1 VSFAK
6 LRTHAADGGSTRD
19 ATGEEAVSEP
29 ELSDDEITRMR
40 TPLWEQAKAA
50 IARGASDEAVELID
64 RSVAQWSGLKDY
76 SINWITSLLTFIG
89 EELGEDAVERAL
101 RKTGEEFVRPRRDTG
116 TPWGS
121 LPAAARAKV
130 IARAM
135 LGNMGEVEVSEDD
148 EKITLAFRCG
158 SGGKL
163 VDDGRY
169 DGEHAYLRLRERS
182 GRTFMRDELWV
193 YCAHC
198 SVNNEIQPVEWGE
211 TPTSVEYPPEHPG
224 ERCVHHVYK
233 DPTSMPDE
241 VFERIGQAR
250 PPRV

>member
-1 VSFAK
+1 VTERELSDEDIARMRAPFWEQAK
-6 LRTHAADGGSTRD
+6 EAIGRGA
-19 ATGEEAVSEP
+19 GEEAV
-29 ELSDDEITRMR
+29 
-40 TPLWEQAKAA
+40 A
-50 IARGASDEAVELID
+50 LID
-64 RSVAQWSGLKDY
+64 RAVAQWSGLKDY

-116 TPWGS
+116 TPWAS
-121 LPAAARAKV
+121 LPAAVRAKV

-135 LGNMGEVEVSEDD
+135 LANMGEVDVDEDD

-169 DGEHAYLRLRERS
+169 EGDRAYLRLRERG

-211 TPTSVEYPPEHPG
+211 TPTSVEFPPERAG

-233 DPTSMPDE
+233 DPAAVPDE
-241 VFERIGQAR
+241 AFERIGKVRPAR
-250 PPRV
+250 S